1 MKAEEI
7 KTKADV
13 DKWLAALG
21 PLFVTQGCQL
31 LAYRHSLRLLPFLVQ
46 YVYQDEATRDRHTR
60 SLLLVFRAILLS
72 LAHLRSEGPKPKLG
86 LEDQVS
92 EDLYKAHARIN
103 SSDDGPERVAR
114 LVIKSVWLSTSTLQT
129 VNDKQSRRIRVQA
142 IQAIETG
149 EALASLTGVT
159 VNEANRKTINAV
171 KYDTLLFE
179 KDHDVLAA
187 PLWPDS
193 ADPLSSTWLN
203 ARAFFD
209 AHPAWVVF
217 RDFYE
222 HSVSGDPQDWQLL
235 TDLGSEPDDF
245 WTGTDEEVLGR
256 VQAVVDNTEGL
267 SVKSTKKPEDDSLE
281 GLLGDKVQ
289 EMSKLLAQSQ
299 LVLGKVRGARVDIE
313 KFTKSSENKITE
325 LRDDLTKKTTEWQTR
340 IEGKVQSEE
349 NDRLL
354 RQPVELWEKKEGEH
368 RKSAKDSYKWFL
380 GSLIATGVFIGGMA
394 LAIVNNASFLLQAIA
409 PLGCD
414 PVNAPQAC
422 SGFSFLGAVM
432 IGLVLTLVTLFFWFT
447 RLQMKEYLSERHL
460 ALDAPERRAFAEFY
474 IGLLRQEGVD
484 SNQVN
489 EQRAIIYAAL
499 FRPTIDGI
507 VKEEGGLDPALTA
520 ALSRF
525 LAK

>member
-46 YVYQDEATRDRHTR
+46 YLYQDEATRDRHTC

-72 LAHLRSEGPKPKLG
+72 LAHLRSEGPKPKPG
-86 LEDQVS
+86 LEAKVS
-92 EDLYKAHARIN
+92 EDLNKAQARIN

-114 LVIKSVWLSTSTLQT
+114 LVIRSVWLSTNTFQT
-129 VNDKQSRRIRVQA
+129 VNDTQLRRIRGQA
-142 IQAIETG
+142 VQAIETG

-179 KDHDVLAA
+179 KDDDVLAA

-193 ADPLSSTWLN
+193 ADPLASTWLK
-203 ARAFFD
+203 ARPFFD
-209 AHPAWVVF
+209 AHPAWAVF

-222 HSVSGDPQDWQLL
+222 RSVSGDPQDWQLL
-235 TDLGSEPDDF
+235 VDLGSEPDAF
-245 WTGTDEEVLGR
+245 WTGADKEVLDS
-256 VQAVVDNTEGL
+256 VQEVVDAMHDATGKTSPERK
-267 SVKSTKKPEDDSLE
+267 SVDATQHEANQDISRELAEAIERALQANKYLESDQRELASKINSGKADFDEKIDEINRAFSEEKELLRKHIDGVVEAAKAEFSLE
-281 GLLGDKVQ
+281 DPV
-289 EMSKLLAQSQ
+289 KL
-299 LVLGKVRGARVDIE
+299 
-313 KFTKSSENKITE
+313 
-325 LRDDLTKKTTEWQTR
+325 W
-340 IEGKVQSEE
+340 
-349 NDRLL
+349 
-354 RQPVELWEKKEGEH
+354 VEKEGEH
-368 RKSAKDSYKWFL
+368 RSSAATSYKWFF
-380 GSLIATGVFIGGMA
+380 GSLITTGVVIGGMA
-394 LAIVNNASFLLQAIA
+394 LTIVSNASLLLQAIA

-432 IGLVLTLVTLFFWFT
+432 IGLVLTLFTLLLWFT
-447 RLQMKEYLSERHL
+447 RLKMKEYLFERHL
-460 ALDAPERRAFAEFY
+460 ALDASERRAFAEFY

-489 EQRAIIYAAL
+489 EQRATIYAAL
-499 FRPTIDGI
+499 FRPQN
-507 VKEEGGLDPALTA
+507 
-520 ALSRF
+520 
-525 LAK
+525 